1 MGERAENCLEI
12 APESTQEF
20 GTQDR
25 NGVDI
30 GRLRENLKLTPTQ
43 RLERL
48 MQAQEWLRELERA
61 RATIRHK
68 KAPHRTP

>member
-1 MGERAENCLEI
+1 MGERN
-12 APESTQEF
+12 ESGPDVTRGQNHDF

-43 RLERL
+43 RLERM
-48 MQAQEWLRELERA
+48 MQAQVWLRELERA

-68 KAPHRTP
+68 KAPHRAP